1 MKIDN
6 KQNKQKSNNNKSLI
20 VLVLL
25 VIIILLIWFIAYLAT
40 DNSNNASSTTSE
52 SKNSSAESTTE
63 TSENSTN
70 ATELPDCCTID
81 ANGNTVS
88 SGDVQS
94 SDDDMSNAKLDVT
107 HSKGY
112 TKEQSREYLEDA
124 IDYTMQLDDIQIDV
138 HDEISDIK
146 TIYLLRH
153 GYIYE
158 NGESTGAKVLTSDI
172 LTDAVPVIE
181 QLKDAEYLSSVEQYD
196 MFTIKLDNIKYQ
208 VNTSTNNDGQKFIKS
223 IFRFVDPDGI
233 GGETDLTV
241 SIRDKSDFPD

>member
-1 MKIDN
+1 MKNKD
-6 KQNKQKSNNNKSLI
+6 KQNEQKPNSNKSLI
-20 VLVLL
+20 VIVLL
-25 VIIILLIWFIAYLAT
+25 VIIILLIWFIAYLTT
-40 DNSNNASSTTSE
+40 DNSNNTSIAASE
-52 SKNSSAESTTE
+52 SKNSSTESNTE
-63 TSENSTN
+63 TSENSIN

-88 SGDVQS
+88 SGDAQYN
-94 SDDDMSNAKLDVT
+94 DDMSNAKLDNT
-107 HSKGY
+107 HNKGY

-124 IDYTMQLDDIQIDV
+124 IDYTMQLDDIQIDI

-146 TIYLLRH
+146 TIYLLRN

-208 VNTSTNNDGQKFIKS
+208 INTSTNNDGQKFIKS
-223 IFRFVDPDGI
+223 IFRFVDTDGI

-241 SIRDKSDFPD
+241 TIRDKSDFPD